1 MGREAFWSVV
11 LLIGGGLALAVI
23 QLARLGEAGTAYVRA
38 TEQRAEVAATEGEP
52 AKTVEW
58 TEYRNV
64 AVRERNAVDAANV
77 SLSVPRS
84 IGLWVAALLTL
95 AVFSF
100 LAGDNP
106 AYKLAESVFV
116 GVSAGYAMVAAFWDE
131 LVPNLFVK
139 LAPETMRYVGFGNL
153 KGEDV
158 PGLSRFFGAAARFDA
173 SGLSEHAGHLI
184 HLVPVVLSVMML
196 WQLAPKGGW
205 IARWP
210 LAFFIGATAG
220 IRLYTFFESDF
231 LRQIQQTMLP
241 LVVLVPQEGSRALD
255 ATESFKA
262 SLKNLTIVVGVLTSL
277 TYFFFSIEHRGPV
290 RVATR
295 TGVYVLMITFGAGFA
310 YTVMGRI
317 ALLAERFEF
326 LFIDWLWLIDPLGTR
341 G

>member
-1 MGREAFWSVV
+1 MGREAFWSMV
-11 LLIGGGLALAVI
+11 LLIGGGSALAAV
-23 QLARLGEAGTAYVRA
+23 QLVRLGEAGTAYVRA
-38 TEQRAEVAATEGEP
+38 TERSVSIPAVEGEP
-52 AKTVEW
+52 ARIVGW

-64 AVRERNAVDAANV
+64 AVRERGEEGV
-77 SLSVPRS
+77 SLSLPRS
-84 IGLWVAALLTL
+84 AGLWIAALLTL

-131 LVPNLFVK
+131 LVPNLLAK
-139 LAPETMRYVGFGNL
+139 IAPETIRDLGLGNL

-158 PGLSRFFGAAARFDA
+158 PGLRRFFGAVARFD
-173 SGLSEHAGHLI
+173 GGGMSEYVSHLI

-241 LVVLVPQEGSRALD
+241 LVVLVPQEGSRAVD

-262 SLKNLTIVVGVLTSL
+262 SLKNATIVVGVLTSL